1 MYFSVI
7 DISVVMLALVSS
19 ISIIL
24 LTARAN
30 RQLIRQNRRLRE
42 VNKTQQDQLRQNKRQ
57 QDQCYNYH
65 SPRPF

>member
-1 MYFSVI
+1 MYFSVL
-7 DISVVMLALVSS
+7 DIGVTVLALVSS

-30 RQLIRQNRRLRE
+30 RDLIRQNRNLRA
-42 VNKTQQDQLRQNKRQ
+42 VNKRQ
-57 QDQCYNYH
+57 QDQCRNYH

>member
-1 MYFSVI
+1 MYFSII
-7 DISVVMLALVSS
+7 DIAVTMLALVSS

-30 RQLIRQNRRLRE
+30 RDLIRQNRNLRA
-42 VNKTQQDQLRQNKRQ
+42 VNKRQ
-57 QDQCYNYH
+57 QEQCRNYH

>member
-7 DISVVMLALVSS
+7 DIGVVMLALVSS

-42 VNKTQQDQLRQNKRQ
+42 VNKRQ
-57 QDQCYNYH
+57 QDQCRNYH

>member
-1 MYFSVI
+1 MYFSII
-7 DISVVMLALVSS
+7 DIAVTMLALVTS

-30 RQLIRQNRRLRE
+30 RDLIRQNRNLRA
-42 VNKTQQDQLRQNKRQ
+42 VNKRQ
-57 QDQCYNYH
+57 QEQCRNYH

>member
-7 DISVVMLALVSS
+7 DIGVVMLALISS

-30 RQLIRQNRRLRE
+30 RQLIRQNRKLRE
-42 VNKTQQDQLRQNKRQ
+42 VNKRQ
-57 QDQCYNYH
+57 QDQCRNYH